1 MRLLT
6 GFWLKQQ
13 MKQGRLLVIYILSII
28 LFFISGMIYSGRFEE
43 NLKTQSEWERN
54 AQNRIGAVSTP
65 DEAIGRSFSC
75 YMRYSSLRFIAD
87 NNLEGVPTYRW
98 VMANRV
104 GVPDTAGYR
113 KQETH
118 GLWDIDVIFLV
129 SVVFSFLSV
138 VITFDAICGEKERG
152 TLKLLLSTGISRT
165 KIVMSKIIASTL
177 VLAIPLIV
185 GLLIQVTL
193 MSFKSAFELSLGN
206 LAVLLLVVVYSIL
219 VLLFFVAMGV
229 TISSLTRSSITSLV
243 ILLLLWVSFVVVI
256 PGLAKPVSKE
266 FVKIDTPEELA
277 KQRDRLEDD
286 FMNKMM
292 KSGAV
297 DRPRELA
304 MADDF
309 KGERIWNRIMGEK
322 NSDEQNINDEQLRKM
337 ILQAEASRAFA
348 RISPVMIY
356 KIALSN
362 IAATD
367 LQTVLDFNDQ
377 TLRYQQVIKTFVK
390 DQDSKDPESP
400 HLLNSDG
407 RGYLSIKPLESEV
420 PGFTYEAPDVTS
432 RFFDSLFDIVIL
444 FALAMSLVMTS
455 VIAINRYDV
464 R

>member
-13 MKQGRLLVIYILSII
+13 MKQGRLVVIYVLAII
-28 LFFISGMIYSGRFEE
+28 LFFISGMIYSGRYEE
-43 NLKTQSEWERN
+43 NLKTQSEWDRN
-54 AQNRIGAVSTP
+54 AQSRIDNVSTP
-65 DEAIGRSFSC
+65 DDAIGRSFSC

-113 KQETH
+113 RQETH

-138 VITFDAICGEKERG
+138 VITFDAICGEKESG
-152 TLKLLLSTGISRT
+152 TLKLLLSTGVSRT

-177 VLAIPLIV
+177 VLTIPLII
-185 GLLIQVTL
+185 GLLIQVLL
-193 MSFKSAFELSLGN
+193 MSFNSAFELSLGN
-206 LAVLLLVVVYSIL
+206 MVVLFLVIVYSIL

-229 TISSLTRSSITSLV
+229 TISSLTKSSITSLV

-266 FVKIDTPEELA
+266 FVKIETPEELA
-277 KQRDRLEDD
+277 KQRESLENQ
-286 FMNKMM
+286 FMEKMINA
-292 KSGAV
+292 GAV
-297 DRPRELA
+297 DRPPQLA
-304 MADDF
+304 KADNF

-322 NSDEQNINDEQLRKM
+322 NSDEQYINDEQLRKM
-337 ILQAEASRAFA
+337 ILQADVSRAFA

-367 LQTVLDFNDQ
+367 LKTILDFNDQ
-377 TLRYQQVIKTFVK
+377 TLHYQQAIKAFIK
-390 DQDSKDPESP
+390 DQDTKDPDSP

-407 RGYLSIKPLESEV
+407 RGYISVKPLESEV
-420 PGFTYEAPDVTS
+420 PGFIYVAPDITA

-444 FALAMSLVMTS
+444 FALAMALVMTS
-455 VIAINRYDV
+455 VISIHKYDV